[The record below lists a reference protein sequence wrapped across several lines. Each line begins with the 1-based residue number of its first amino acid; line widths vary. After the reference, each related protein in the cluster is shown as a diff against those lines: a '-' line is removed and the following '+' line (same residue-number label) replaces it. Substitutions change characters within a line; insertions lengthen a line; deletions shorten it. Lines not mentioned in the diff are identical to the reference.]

1 VISFR
6 YHIVSIVAVFLALAI
21 GLLAGSAFVEPGLVQ
36 QLRTQTNNLRS
47 EVRDREDELS
57 TIRDEVAGL
66 GAFVDSAVA
75 YLTENRL
82 LGTDVIVVTQT
93 GVEDDVLAQARSA
106 LESAGARIVATVSA
120 TEQLASDDPATQE
133 QLAIMLGSPTAPAA
147 DLPSMAA
154 EALAERLSPSA
165 VVIGTDLLEELL
177 SAGFL
182 APVGAGPSQAAL
194 EEIGSDGQV
203 VVVLSGGRG
212 DDPALAPESFAVPLV
227 ERLAELEVPV
237 AAGESLL
244 SDHPYVS
251 VLRSDGGDGTVTVD
265 DLDRTMGGAAL
276 VLGLEELLATGNG
289 GAYGVKDGA
298 DPLPPPP

>member
-21 GLLAGSAFVEPGLVQ
+21 GLLAGSAFVGPGLVQ

-47 EVRDREDELS
+47 EVREREDELS

-66 GAFVDSAVA
+66 GAFVDSALA

-93 GVEDDVLAQARSA
+93 GVEDDVVAQARSA
-106 LESAGARIVATVSA
+106 LESAGARIVTTVSA
-120 TEQLASDDPATQE
+120 TEQLGSDDPATQE
-133 QLAIMLGSPTAPAA
+133 QLAIMLGSPTAPAT
-147 DLPSMAA
+147 DLPSLAA

-165 VVIGTDLLEELL
+165 VVIGGDLLEELL

-203 VVVLSGGRG
+203 IVVLSGGRG

-276 VLGLEELLATGNG
+276 VLGLEELLATGSG

-298 DPLPPPP
+298 DPLPPAP